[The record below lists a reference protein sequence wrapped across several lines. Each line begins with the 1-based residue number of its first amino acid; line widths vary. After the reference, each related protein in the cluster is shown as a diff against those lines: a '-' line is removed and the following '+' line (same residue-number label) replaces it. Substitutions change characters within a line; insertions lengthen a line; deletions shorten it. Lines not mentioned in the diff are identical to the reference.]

1 MGDKK
6 EQGGEHSTSRG
17 RGAQGQNLKPHAKKN
32 VHSFN
37 RINRISSVT
46 EVGLHCVYTNMDCFL
61 NKRLEFQMFV
71 TTEQPDIICLT
82 EILPKHFNY
91 SVQKVE
97 LEVDGYDCFCKIE
110 ETDAR
115 RGVVIYVKKGLKAQE
130 LNFSAYET
138 VKDTVWVKL
147 QLEKGELLIGCI
159 SPSNKEDMNDQLYKL
174 VKNAIQGRTH
184 ILLTGDFNHPEIDW
198 ENETSIQNDNHKAT
212 IFLESVVRDNFLY
225 QHVKSPTHYR
235 AEQTP
240 TLIDLILTNEEGV
253 VKNVVHSAPLG
264 KSHHQVL
271 SFDVRASAEIEEGND
286 EARNRARAVCR
297 KAVKNYEKA
306 IAREAQHNPKAFYAY
321 ANSKM
326 KTKEGVAD
334 LLDKEGK
341 TNTNNKEKANIL
353 NNFFCSVF
361 TEENIKDMPE
371 CEDRHVK
378 TELGDIVFIKDIV
391 IKN

>member
-1 MGDKK
+1 MSTSIIGASSNPKSGKQYDEIMPKTKRTQRQKISTNCGKERYDYFGKTGDEKPSDTEKSEKRGNRSKGRKRDMGDKK
-6 EQGGEHSTSRG
+6 EQGGEQSTSRG

-130 LNFSAYET
+130 INFSAYET

-147 QLEKGELLIGCI
+147 QLENGELLIGCI
-159 SPSNKEDMNDQLYKL
+159 YRSPSNKEDMNDQLYKL

-198 ENETSIQNDNHKAT
+198 ENETSLQNDNHKAT

-240 TLIDLILTNEEGV
+240 TLYT
-253 VKNVVHSAPLG
+253 
-264 KSHHQVL
+264 
-271 SFDVRASAEIEEGND
+271 
-286 EARNRARAVCR
+286 
-297 KAVKNYEKA
+297 
-306 IAREAQHNPKAFYAY
+306 
-321 ANSKM
+321 
-326 KTKEGVAD
+326 
-334 LLDKEGK
+334 
-341 TNTNNKEKANIL
+341 
-353 NNFFCSVF
+353 
-361 TEENIKDMPE
+361 
-371 CEDRHVK
+371 
-378 TELGDIVFIKDIV
+378 
-391 IKN
+391 